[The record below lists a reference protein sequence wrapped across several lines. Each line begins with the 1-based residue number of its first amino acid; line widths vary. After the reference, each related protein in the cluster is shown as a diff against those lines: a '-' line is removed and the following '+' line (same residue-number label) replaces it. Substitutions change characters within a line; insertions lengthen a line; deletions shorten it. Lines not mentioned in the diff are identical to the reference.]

1 MAFLYVDFWNDPL
14 NNASSHRIEF
24 SFICRDLHFM
34 ITDLTRHTHHSAWHT
49 MHNVICGG
57 ARFTDEFLEIL
68 SKMRVRIKLI
78 QGNEDQLV
86 PLECSYSIKKR
97 FPEVDV
103 KIISGTDH
111 MTVVLNR
118 MEEFTQELEGI
129 WSSCN

>member
-1 MAFLYVDFWNDPL
+1 
-14 NNASSHRIEF
+14 
-24 SFICRDLHFM
+24 M